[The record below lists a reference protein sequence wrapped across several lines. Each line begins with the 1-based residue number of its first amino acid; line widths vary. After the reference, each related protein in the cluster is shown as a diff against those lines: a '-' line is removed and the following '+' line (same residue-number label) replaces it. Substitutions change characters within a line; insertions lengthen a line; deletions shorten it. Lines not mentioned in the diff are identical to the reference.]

1 MWGLGD
7 VDKHPV
13 MSRKIL
19 ITSTC
24 QPITLEKKHDKI
36 TFAINTFAGTNFVP
50 TISYFSF
57 AISQLTGNK
66 CLNSLF

>member
-24 QPITLEKKHDKI
+24 QPFTLEKNY
-36 TFAINTFAGTNFVP
+36 FAINTLLILILYIHFHILVLVLV
-50 TISYFSF
+50 S
-57 AISQLTGNK
+57 
-66 CLNSLF
+66 